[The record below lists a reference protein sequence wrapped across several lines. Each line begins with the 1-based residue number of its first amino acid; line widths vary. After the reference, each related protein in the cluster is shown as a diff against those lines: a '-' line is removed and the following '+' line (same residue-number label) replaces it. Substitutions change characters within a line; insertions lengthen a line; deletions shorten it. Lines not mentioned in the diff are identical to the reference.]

1 MKTTSEKNAAVF
13 NDLIR
18 INNDRTEGYRK
29 AAKII
34 ESKDNGLRDLFEDL
48 ANESS
53 KNVEELEKYVQR
65 EGVKPAE
72 GTTASGKIYRV
83 WMDFKTTFSGNDR
96 KSILEACEYGEDAA
110 QKSYEAAL
118 DADAEFTAEEREVIE
133 DQKMSLN
140 ESHNYIKS
148 LRDRQRVS
156 S

>member
-34 ESKDNGLRDLFEDL
+34 EGKDNGLRDLFEDF

-53 KNVEELEKYVQR
+53 KNVEELEKYVAR
-65 EGVKPAE
+65 EGEKPAE
-72 GTTASGKIYRV
+72 GTTASGKVYRV

-110 QKSYEAAL
+110 QKAYDSAL
-118 DADAEFTAEEREVIE
+118 DADAEFTAEEKELIE
-133 DQKMSLN
+133 DQKMSLK

>member
-34 ESKDNGLRDLFEDL
+34 EGKDNGLRDLFEDF
-48 ANESS
+48 ANESC
-53 KNVEELEKYVQR
+53 KNVEELEKYVAH
-65 EGVKPAE
+65 EGEKPAE
-72 GTTASGKIYRV
+72 GTTASGKVYRV

-110 QKSYEAAL
+110 QKAYDSAL
-118 DADAEFTAEEREVIE
+118 DADAEFTAEEKELIE
-133 DQKMSLN
+133 DQKMSLK